1 MKILMRRST
10 KISNH
15 NARGWA
21 AALAAI
27 VLLCGALPLVAEHT
41 RFWRQSRYD
50 EFEKGEAHG
59 VAMRSDGKLMLAPRF
74 ADFGDANLAYL
85 WALRFDSRG
94 NLYAAGGSSAKVVR
108 FDAQGKATKVFESAE
123 MTAQALAID
132 AHDNLYVATS
142 PDGKVYRVTPSG
154 QSSVFFDP
162 KTKYIWDLA
171 LDSDGTLYVAT
182 GDTGKIFAVAPDGT
196 GKLFYSGDETHIRA
210 LALDANGNLIAGTE
224 PGGRIL
230 RIPKAAP
237 PAEPAEP
244 GEAATPPAAAGA
256 AAALPAPEHTGRRAF
271 VLYETDKKEVTAL
284 LVDPKDGSIYAA
296 AIGEKPR
303 VTQPLPTFA
312 PAQPAEQ
319 QSTAPTLTFSNQDS
333 PAAQAAL
340 TAAAQTQALTFVPFP
355 TLTSSAVYRIAP
367 DGSPTELWSS
377 HDLLVYSLARAQSG
391 ELLLGTGNH
400 GAVLELDGEQVFSEV
415 ARTSAEQV
423 TGLAT
428 APNGA
433 VYLATANPGKVFSL
447 GPDHAAEG
455 TFESQ
460 AFDARIF
467 SRWGRISWWGEGAAV
482 HASGAGA
489 SVEFYARSGNTS
501 TPDDNWSAWSGP
513 YTDASG
519 QTVDCPS
526 ARFIQ
531 WKAVLHR
538 GSATTAATSP
548 QVAWVSVAYLPKNV
562 APVIDA
568 VVIQDPGVRVQGPN
582 NGGGAAIGAGP
593 APVQLRLP
601 ASPNESPLMFDNGAN
616 QGSAGRFEAPPQGFR
631 QKGYESVL
639 WSASDEND
647 DTLEFSVYYRGEGET
662 NWELLKDKID
672 QRFYSWDTSTMPDGA
687 YYLKIVASDGP
698 SNPPADALTAER
710 ESDRFLVDNTPP
722 VVTAL
727 TADPAPDAPGS
738 AAATATPAA
747 TATATARIRFDARD
761 AGSAIARAQYSLDAG
776 DWTLVLPTGQL
787 DDAPQ
792 EHFDWTLPGVLAPG
806 EHTLAVRV
814 FDEYENATS
823 AKVTFTIGS
832 AAPAKAH

>member
-1 MKILMRRST
+1 MKFP
-10 KISNH
+10 KH

-21 AALAAI
+21 AAVAAV

-50 EFEKGEAHG
+50 EFEKGTAHD

-85 WALRFDSRG
+85 WALRFDSKG

-142 PDGKVYRVTPSG
+142 PDGKVYRVTPAG

-182 GDTGKIFAVAPDGT
+182 GDSGKIFAVAPDGT
-196 GKLFYSGDETHIRA
+196 GQLFYSGDETHIRA
-210 LALDANGNLIAGTE
+210 LALDGKGNLIAGTE
-224 PGGRIL
+224 PNGRIL

-237 PAEPAEP
+237 PAEPN
-244 GEAATPPAAAGA
+244 AAAANPPTASAAGSAPPAA
-256 AAALPAPEHTGRRAF
+256 EHTGRRAF
-271 VLYETDKKEVTAL
+271 VLYETEKKEVTAL
-284 LVDPKDGSIYAA
+284 LIDPKDGSIYAA

-303 VTQPLPTFA
+303 VTQPLPGFA
-312 PAQPAEQ
+312 PVQPAAQ
-319 QSTAPTLTFSNQDS
+319 QTTAPTLTFSNQDS

-340 TAAAQTQALTFVPFP
+340 TAAAQTQALAFVPFP
-355 TLTSSAVYRIAP
+355 SLNSSAVYRIAP

-400 GAVLELDGEQVFSEV
+400 GAVLELDGNQIFSEV
-415 ARTSAEQV
+415 AKTSAEQI
-423 TGLAT
+423 TGLAA

-447 GPDHAAEG
+447 GPGDAAEG

-467 SRWGRISWWGEGAAV
+467 SHWGRISWWGEGAAE

-489 SVEFYARSGNTS
+489 RVELYARSGNTS
-501 TPDDNWSAWSGP
+501 TPDDNWSTWSGP
-513 YTDASG
+513 YTDTAG
-519 QTVDCPS
+519 QTVDCPP

-531 WKAVLHR
+531 WKAVLQR
-538 GSATTAATSP
+538 GTGSGAASSP

-568 VVIQDPGVRVQGPN
+568 VVVQDPGVRVQGPS
-582 NGGGAAIGAGP
+582 NGGGGAIGAGP
-593 APVQLRLP
+593 TPVQLRL
-601 ASPNESPLMFDNGAN
+601 ASAPDASSLMFDNAAN
-616 QGSAGRFEAPPQGFR
+616 QGSNARFEPPPQGFR

-639 WSASDEND
+639 WSANDEND

-662 NWELLKDKID
+662 NWMLLKDKID
-672 QRFYSWDTSTMPDGA
+672 QRFYSWDTSSMPDGA
-687 YYLKIVASDGP
+687 YYLKIVASDSP
-698 SNPPADALTAER
+698 SNPPDDALTAER

-722 VVTAL
+722 VLTGL
-727 TADPAPDAPGS
+727 TADPTSAVAG
-738 AAATATPAA
+738 AAAGS
-747 TATATARIRFDARD
+747 ATARIRFDARD
-761 AGSAIARAQYSLDAG
+761 PGSTVARAQYSLDAG
-776 DWTLVLPTGQL
+776 DWTLVLPAGQL
-787 DDAPQ
+787 NDAPQ

-814 FDEYENATS
+814 YDEYENMTS
-823 AKVTFTIGS
+823 AKVTFTIGAAAAS
-832 AAPAKAH
+832 AGKPH